1 MSMGIIYIEG
11 TVQGLEGKERTL
23 SFLVDSGASYTL
35 IPYDVW
41 KDLGLKPKREIEFI
55 LADGTKIKRKVSECY
70 IKLEMGECHTPVTLG
85 EKGDEA
91 VLGIVTLENL
101 GLIFNPLKRTLQ
113 PMKLLL
119 I

>member
-1 MSMGIIYIEG
+1 MGITYIEG
-11 TVQGLEGKERTL
+11 TIRGEEGKERTL

-35 IPYDVW
+35 IPNSVW
-41 KDLGLKPKREIEFI
+41 QDLNLKPKREIEFI

-70 IKLEMGECHTPVTLG
+70 ITLAMGEGHTPVVLG

-91 VLGIVTLENL
+91 VIGIVTLEIL